1 MYEFN
6 FKGSET
12 LKVGNIMKVICVGE
26 MLIDFV
32 CTDRNAGLVGGQNY
46 VKKSGG
52 APANV
57 AACIG
62 KLGGEAVFVGSVGKD
77 PFGDYLKKEL
87 EHYHVNTNYLSQ
99 ISEPTTLAFV
109 SLFDDGEREFD
120 FIRGADKE
128 LNLSTSVIKDLLN
141 NSILHLGSATALLDG
156 TLKATY
162 LNLAIQAKI
171 NGNLIS
177 FDPNYRIDLW
187 KEDTSKF
194 CERAKA
200 FFSYADLVKV
210 SEDELVLL
218 TQKNSLAD
226 GCEEI
231 HKYGVRVVFVTLGSK
246 GCLVSTSNG
255 RYLVPAYEINAI
267 DTTGA
272 GDSFIGAVLFKLSKA
287 ESNKHL
293 FADDLHEYVEF
304 AEKVSAHVCSK
315 LGAMS
320 SLPSQ
325 LDIDSMNFEKKI
337 VKSSNVF

>member
-1 MYEFN
+1 
-6 FKGSET
+6 
-12 LKVGNIMKVICVGE
+12 MKVICVGE

-32 CTDRNAGLVGGQNY
+32 CTDRNAGLIGGQNY

-62 KLGGEAVFVGSVGKD
+62 KLGGDAIFVGAVGND
-77 PFGDYLKKEL
+77 PFGEYLKKEL
-87 EHYHVNTNYLSQ
+87 EHYHVSTEYLSQ
-99 ISEPTTLAFV
+99 ISVPTTLAFV

-120 FIRGADKE
+120 FIRGADQE
-128 LNLSTSVIKDLLN
+128 LKLSKATIKNLLRD
-141 NSILHLGSATALLDG
+141 SILHLGSATALLDG
-156 TLKATY
+156 PLKATY
-162 LNLAIQAKI
+162 LNLAIKAKI

-177 FDPNYRIDLW
+177 FDPNYRVDLW
-187 KEDTSKF
+187 KDKTAEF
-194 CERAKA
+194 CERAKI
-200 FFSYADLVKV
+200 FFGYADVVKV
-210 SEDELVLL
+210 SEEELALL
-218 TQKNSLAD
+218 TQKNSLTA

-246 GCLVSTSNG
+246 GCLVSTSSSQ
-255 RYLVPAYEINAI
+255 YLVPAYEINAV

-272 GDSFIGAVLFKLSKA
+272 GDSFIGAILFRMSNADPGKNFFA
-287 ESNKHL
+287 EEL
-293 FADDLHEYVEF
+293 FEFVEF

-325 LDIDSMNFEKKI
+325 FEIDSMNFEKKI
-337 VKSSNVF
+337 AKHTNIN